1 MCVLVKICNDAS
13 VDGCCESKKKKNE
26 EEEKKEGRR
35 GLPGVLLLIGF
46 LQ

>member
-1 MCVLVKICNDAS
+1 MCVLLKICNDAS
-13 VDGCCESKKKKNE
+13 VDGCCEGKKKKKK
-26 EEEKKEGRR
+26 EEKKEGRR